1 MASASPSSMHSGGP
15 SSLVTGATGFLGRHL
30 VRSLVEHGHTVTA
43 LGRQCPNLVT
53 PSGVRYQY
61 GDILNQ
67 RCLADATRNVSV
79 VYHLAAIV
87 PGKGGQAEQWRVNH
101 YGTRVLLQACIENGV
116 KRLVFLSS
124 VCAYAPPLKAL
135 LDEDSPT
142 GGGDS
147 YGQSKAAAELEIAN
161 AATNSLSSVILRPS
175 QVYGPGDGGFTA
187 MLVSMLS
194 GKYLYTA
201 GRSPRPFSL
210 VYVDDLIEAIVRAG
224 TSRAIGSDTLN
235 IAGPPTHLQALTSAY
250 AAITGHEAKCVPL
263 PIAVVRLAQE
273 LRWFSRNLSGNAM
286 RPRWKSY
293 AADQVYGSVL
303 LGGPEY
309 SVNRAKL
316 ALAFEAKTSI
326 QKGLANVLNSHSHD
340 SSVNSNVL
348 NNPH

>member
-1 MASASPSSMHSGGP
+1 MANVLTLSLNNVEQ

-30 VRSLVEHGHTVTA
+30 VRSLIKHGHTVTA
-43 LGRQCPNLVT
+43 LSRQHPNLVT
-53 PSGVRYQY
+53 PSVRFVS
-61 GDILNQ
+61 GDILNEHS
-67 RCLADATRNVSV
+67 LADATRNVSV

-87 PGKGGQAEQWRVNH
+87 PGKGGQAEQWRVNYH
-101 YGTRVLLQACIENGV
+101 GTRLLLKSCIENGV

-124 VCAYAPPLKAL
+124 VCAYAPPLNAVI
-135 LDEDSPT
+135 DEDSPI

-161 AATNSLSSVILRPS
+161 AATNDLCTVILRPS
-175 QVYGPGDGGFTA
+175 QVYGPGDSGFTE

-201 GRSPRPFSL
+201 GRTPRPFSL
-210 VYVDDLIEAIVRAG
+210 LYVDDLIEAIVRAG
-224 TSRAIGSDTLN
+224 TCPAVGSNTLN

-250 AAITGHEAKCVPL
+250 AAITGHAAKCVPL
-263 PIAVVRLAQE
+263 PIAIVRLAQE
-273 LRWFSRNLSGNAM
+273 LRWFSRNLPAKAM

-303 LGGPEY
+303 LGGPAY
-309 SVNRAKL
+309 SVKRANL
-316 ALAFEAKTSI
+316 ALGFEAQTSI

-340 SSVNSNVL
+340 SEANSNAL
-348 NNPH
+348 NNLH